1 MYSYIFN
8 LYLFII
14 NQKEVK
20 ERFIKLT
27 ITNGDL
33 DLIQKK
39 TYFLICINAEQ
50 KVLNFDYKVF
60 IKI

>member
-39 TYFLICINAEQ
+39 LIFSFALTPS
-50 KVLNFDYKVF
+50 KKY
-60 IKI
+60 